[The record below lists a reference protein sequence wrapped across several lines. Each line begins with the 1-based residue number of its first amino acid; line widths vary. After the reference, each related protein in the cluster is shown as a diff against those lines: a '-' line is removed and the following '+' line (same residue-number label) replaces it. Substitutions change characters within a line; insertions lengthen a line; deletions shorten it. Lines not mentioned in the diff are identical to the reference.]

1 MNACGG
7 SGSGIPPGKIQ
18 HVVVVIQENRTPDN
32 LFHDPVLMARGADIA
47 SSGTNSVG
55 ATIPLEPTPLGI
67 DYDLAH
73 THFAFVDMY
82 DKGRMDGAD
91 KIPAYC
97 RVHGCPK
104 PANPQF
110 KYVQPSDVQ
119 PYFHMAEQYSFG
131 DRMFQTNQG
140 PSFPAHQFLISG
152 TSAPSADSHL
162 FAAENPNTDF
172 FAGCTEPA
180 YSSVDVI
187 DPDGKESSKMFP
199 CFEHATL
206 TDELD
211 ALSFSWR
218 YYAPNASFIW
228 TAPNAIRHMCQ
239 PEERNGQLVCTGE
252 DWKHVI
258 IPSKI
263 FLTDIADHKL
273 ASVTW
278 VTPAGQYSD
287 HPASAGQAGGP
298 SWVASIVNAIGS
310 SPFWANTAIIITW
323 DDWGGFYDHVPPP
336 KVINDGRSWGSGYVY
351 GFRVPLIVISPY
363 AKPEYISHVNH
374 DFGSILNFIEQVF
387 RLHSLGYADAHA
399 DNLSD
404 CFDFHQA
411 PLQFKTVDAP
421 LKSDDFIND
430 TSIPEDPDSD

>member
-1 MNACGG
+1 MSRCVFALLLLLLSAAFLLVPMNACGG

-119 PYFHMAEQYSFG
+119 PYFHLAEQYSFG

-162 FAAENPNTDF
+162 FAAEK
-172 FAGCTEPA
+172 
-180 YSSVDVI
+180 S
-187 DPDGKESSKMFP
+187 
-199 CFEHATL
+199 
-206 TDELD
+206 
-211 ALSFSWR
+211 
-218 YYAPNASFIW
+218 
-228 TAPNAIRHMCQ
+228 
-239 PEERNGQLVCTGE
+239 
-252 DWKHVI
+252 
-258 IPSKI
+258 
-263 FLTDIADHKL
+263 
-273 ASVTW
+273 
-278 VTPAGQYSD
+278 QY
-287 HPASAGQAGGP
+287 
-298 SWVASIVNAIGS
+298 
-310 SPFWANTAIIITW
+310 
-323 DDWGGFYDHVPPP
+323 
-336 KVINDGRSWGSGYVY
+336 
-351 GFRVPLIVISPY
+351 
-363 AKPEYISHVNH
+363 
-374 DFGSILNFIEQVF
+374 
-387 RLHSLGYADAHA
+387 
-399 DNLSD
+399 
-404 CFDFHQA
+404 
-411 PLQFKTVDAP
+411 
-421 LKSDDFIND
+421 
-430 TSIPEDPDSD
+430 